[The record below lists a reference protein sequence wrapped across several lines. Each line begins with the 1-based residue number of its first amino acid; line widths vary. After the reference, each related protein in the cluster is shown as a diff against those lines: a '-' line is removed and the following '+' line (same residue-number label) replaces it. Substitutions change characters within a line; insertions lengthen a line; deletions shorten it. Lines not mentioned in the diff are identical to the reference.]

1 MCPQKPIHI
10 FTTTVLQ
17 LLSTYP
23 KLPTRQNKSLLHIG
37 YVVLFFL
44 LSSCSYYYAESSHQT
59 TQVRVTDI
67 PADSSTSAIIAPYK
81 SALDG
86 EMNAIVAELAVD
98 MKKGKPE
105 STLGNFICD
114 VIVKQGEKVTGKKI
128 DFGVYNYGGIRQ
140 DNLSAGPITKGK
152 IFELLPFENFGAIVT
167 LDGPSTLLLIQK
179 IINEEGWPI
188 SSGLRIVVK
197 NNLPETILI
206 NNEPFDQSKT
216 YVVVMNDY
224 MAGGGDNS
232 AFLVGQKVEILG
244 ATIRD
249 MMLQYLADETAAG
262 RKVYSKM
269 DGRITYAE

>member
-1 MCPQKPIHI
+1 MCSQIRIHI

-17 LLSTYP
+17 LLSPYQILP
-23 KLPTRQNKSLLHIG
+23 KGQNQPFYKFG
-37 YVVLFFL
+37 YLIIFFFL
-44 LSSCSYYYAESSHQT
+44 TSCSYYYAESGHQT

-67 PADSSTSAIIAPYK
+67 SPDSTAGAIISPYK
-81 SALDG
+81 LALDG
-86 EMNAIVAELAVD
+86 EMNAIVAELSTD

-105 STLGNFICD
+105 SSLGNFVCD

-152 IFELLPFENFGAIVT
+152 IFELLPFENFTAIVY

-188 SSGLRIVVK
+188 SGNLRITVK
-197 NNLPETILI
+197 NNLPESILI

-216 YVVVMNDY
+216 YTIVMNDY

-244 ATIRD
+244 ITIRD
-249 MMLQYLADETAAG
+249 LMLQYLADETAAG
-262 RKVYSKM
+262 RKIFSKT
-269 DGRITYAE
+269 DGRLMYAD